1 MFEQTHSSNEDMSDF
16 AEMMGRIA
24 DGAEVDNDYYTLR
37 DKMVEADTSGDLNEV
52 DLVAAATPER
62 LRLVAD
68 LLWAIASVEPGNPPE
83 LSQWERISHAAI
95 TLTYSKDER

>member
-1 MFEQTHSSNEDMSDF
+1 
-16 AEMMGRIA
+16 
-24 DGAEVDNDYYTLR
+24 
-37 DKMVEADTSGDLNEV
+37 MVEADTSGDLNEV

-68 LLWAIASVEPGNPPE
+68 LLWAIADVEPGNVPA